1 MNKRSIS
8 LALCLLMLVGLL
20 TACTD
25 FNRSGEVSTTD
36 DGHVNGGQ
44 TDETRTDDRT
54 ESTTDSRTDSTA
66 DGSGTGRMDP
76 ERGSRD
82 DRMDDDPG
90 SVVGDAIT
98 DAGDAISDAGRSIG
112 R

>member
-25 FNRSGEVSTTD
+25 FSRSGEVSTTD
-36 DGHVNGGQ
+36 SGRVNGGS
-44 TDETRTDDRT
+44 TDETRTDTRT
-54 ESTTDSRTDSTA
+54 QPLPGGT

-76 ERGSRD
+76 ERGNQT
-82 DRMDDDPG
+82 DRPDDDPCRG
-90 SVVGDAIT
+90 VGDAST